1 MSQQN
6 VQNRFS
12 QNRMEIKIFIL
23 VLEKIKYYIIKY

>member
-23 VLEKIKYYIIKY
+23 VIEKIKYYIIKY